1 MLTSTFNV
9 FRTNREIY
17 QKFLEG
23 YSLQQLNTIPEG
35 FNNNLLWNIA
45 HVIVVQQ
52 SLVYKL
58 TGTPT
63 YISDALIQKYTIGT
77 KPDGKAT
84 QEEVDEL
91 KKLIISLGVKMEEDY
106 ETGKFKQLKEYTTK
120 TGFTLKTVED
130 AITFNTY
137 HEGIHLGILLMLKK
151 FV

>member
-1 MLTSTFNV
+1 MLTSTFKV
-9 FRTNREIY
+9 FKTNRGIY

-23 YSLQQLNTIPEG
+23 YTLEQLNTIPEG
-35 FNNNLLWNIA
+35 FKNNLLWNIA
-45 HVIVVQQ
+45 HVIIVQQ

-58 TGTPT
+58 SGTPT
-63 YISDALIQKYTIGT
+63 YVPDALIQKYTKGT

-91 KKLIISLGVKMEEDY
+91 KRLVISLGIKMEEDY
-106 ETGKFKQLKEYTTK
+106 KAGKFKQLKEFTTS
-120 TGFTLKTVED
+120 TGFTLTTVED

-137 HEGIHLGILLMLKK
+137 HEGIHLGIMLGLKK